1 MNGGTLTAARGA
13 RRVTRDELA
22 QFDPPPGTKTWTPI
36 KHIDLVDALQ
46 SELAARGLHVMHE
59 QYAVQRQGQQLFGT
73 LDLDWQDTGEY
84 AAALGLRTSNDK
96 SLSIT
101 LVAGLRVYVCSNLC
115 LSGDLIALRRKHTS
129 RLDLPRELADGLDR
143 YQAGVSQ
150 LQGGV
155 ERLKEAEIS
164 VTHAKA
170 LVYDIFRQQIVPV
183 RLFRPVTQTLM
194 ASIEQHGLNQ
204 WGVHNAVTT
213 HIRTLPPAPAFKA
226 ATRLGKFF
234 ALT

>member
-13 RRVTRDELA
+13 QRVTRNDLA
-22 QFDPPPGTKTWTPI
+22 QYDPPPATKTWTPI
-36 KHIDLVDALQ
+36 KHSVLVDALHT
-46 SELAARGLHVMHE
+46 ELDVRGLHVRAE

-73 LDLDWQDTGEY
+73 LDLDWRNTGEY

-101 LVAGLRVYVCSNLC
+101 LVVGLRVFICSNLC
-115 LSGDLIALRRKHTS
+115 YSGDVIALRRKHTR
-129 RLDLPRELADGLDR
+129 RLDLPRELADRLDR

-183 RLFRPVTQTLM
+183 RLFQPVTQTPM
-194 ASIEQHGLNQ
+194 ASIGQHGLNQ

-213 HIRTLPPAPAFKA
+213 YIKTLPPAPAFKA
-226 ATRLGKFF
+226 TTRLGKFF